1 MRHFIKTSARSPR
14 ANSTLN
20 TTEDR
25 ITYRMV
31 EEILDLL
38 TRSGVNGRYLST
50 LAIIKMGTKRGYC
63 RPYRDEERIAAA
75 HPYWKIL
82 SEMTDPKSVHFVDNL
97 EEIETDSVLRYRLRS
112 DVVRSAKTGNWRRV
126 AGASNFLGLPDN
138 R

>member
-63 RPYRDEERIAAA
+63 RPYKDVERIAAA

-82 SEMTDPKSVHFVDNL
+82 SEMTDPKSVHFVANL

-126 AGASNFLGLPDN
+126 AGASDFLGLPDN